1 MIEVRRLVRWPER
14 GDRIGVN
21 LKKKVIDYKPRT
33 GMVVLGTLGGL
44 TGTRGI
50 KWCAWELGLIG
61 GTVISVECNSN

>member
-1 MIEVRRLVRWPER
+1 
-14 GDRIGVN
+14 
-21 LKKKVIDYKPRT
+21 
-33 GMVVLGTLGGL
+33 MVVLGTLGGL

>member
-14 GDRIGVN
+14 DRSKFE
-21 LKKKVIDYKPRT
+21 KKKVIDYKPRT